1 MAEDQKQRQK
11 LKRIIQELA
20 SYRGRHTELVSV
32 YIPAGYDLN
41 KIIGHLQQEQGTA
54 ENIKSASTRKNVI
67 AALER
72 MIQHLKLF
80 TKTPEHGLAAFS
92 GNVAE
97 REGQL
102 DVKVWSVEPPLPLNI
117 RIYRCDKEFVLDPL
131 KEMME
136 SKNVYALVVMD
147 RREGD
152 IALLKGKRI
161 VPLISTQSHVPG
173 KFKTGGQCV
182 AGDTLV
188 QLSDG
193 DIIRI
198 KDSRNPLTVKS
209 ADLSKMAVYDSKITD
224 KWETTKQAM
233 RIITKYP
240 RFDITCSPDH
250 LFFVMTRNGLKEIP
264 ADALNSSSVLL
275 FPEKIPVGG
284 KTQKIVKNYEL
295 DRRTKQSQIARI
307 PKTVTC
313 ELAQITGYF
322 LGDGYAEDDR
332 INFYEQDK
340 DLAEKYSTLLQK
352 KFNVKPA
359 VNFKQKKGYYE
370 IRAYSRQIVNLIRG
384 EFFANKTTLNSTIPK
399 KILASKN
406 EVLASFLR
414 GFFDAEGYISRNRV
428 GLGINNQILAKQVQL
443 CLLRFGVISSLHEY
457 DNKRNPYSSKIRYT
471 IDISEKESLKRFME
485 HISFSSEKKSKKLE
499 DALSRVPLKNN
510 VRRILAPGSRIR
522 EIIESHGMNVQ
533 RFPNVTNFFRNE
545 RMMSKDVFRKSV
557 LGYVKDKN
565 LKQNLAE
572 ILNCGLLPV
581 RINNIENLNKKIPMV
596 DISVANE
603 NFLANGLVVHNSAHR
618 FEQNR
623 ELAAKDFYK
632 KIAEY
637 MKEQLLPMGN
647 SLKGILIGG
656 PGPTKHDFI
665 EQIMTDLKNKILAV
679 KDLSYTGEFGLHELV
694 EKCQDVLA
702 QEEVSIEK
710 KIMQKFL
717 EMLATKPAMVAYGKA
732 DVEKNLAI
740 GAVETLLLSEA
751 IDDKLSQELEEKA
764 EKTGT
769 ELQIISTETRE
780 GIQLRDMGGIAAIL
794 RYEVH

>member
-20 SYRGRHTELVSV
+20 SYKGRHTELVSV

-80 TKTPEHGLAAFS
+80 TKTPENGLAAFS

-147 RREGD
+147 MREGD

-173 KFKTGGQCV
+173 KFKTGGQ
-182 AGDTLV
+182 
-188 QLSDG
+188 
-193 DIIRI
+193 
-198 KDSRNPLTVKS
+198 
-209 ADLSKMAVYDSKITD
+209 
-224 KWETTKQAM
+224 
-233 RIITKYP
+233 
-240 RFDITCSPDH
+240 
-250 LFFVMTRNGLKEIP
+250 
-264 ADALNSSSVLL
+264 
-275 FPEKIPVGG
+275 
-284 KTQKIVKNYEL
+284 
-295 DRRTKQSQIARI
+295 
-307 PKTVTC
+307 
-313 ELAQITGYF
+313 
-322 LGDGYAEDDR
+322 
-332 INFYEQDK
+332 
-340 DLAEKYSTLLQK
+340 
-352 KFNVKPA
+352 
-359 VNFKQKKGYYE
+359 
-370 IRAYSRQIVNLIRG
+370 
-384 EFFANKTTLNSTIPK
+384 
-399 KILASKN
+399 
-406 EVLASFLR
+406 
-414 GFFDAEGYISRNRV
+414 
-428 GLGINNQILAKQVQL
+428 
-443 CLLRFGVISSLHEY
+443 
-457 DNKRNPYSSKIRYT
+457 
-471 IDISEKESLKRFME
+471 
-485 HISFSSEKKSKKLE
+485 
-499 DALSRVPLKNN
+499 
-510 VRRILAPGSRIR
+510 
-522 EIIESHGMNVQ
+522 
-533 RFPNVTNFFRNE
+533 
-545 RMMSKDVFRKSV
+545 
-557 LGYVKDKN
+557 
-565 LKQNLAE
+565 
-572 ILNCGLLPV
+572 
-581 RINNIENLNKKIPMV
+581 
-596 DISVANE
+596 
-603 NFLANGLVVHNSAHR
+603 SAHR

-694 EKCQDVLA
+694 EKSQDVLA